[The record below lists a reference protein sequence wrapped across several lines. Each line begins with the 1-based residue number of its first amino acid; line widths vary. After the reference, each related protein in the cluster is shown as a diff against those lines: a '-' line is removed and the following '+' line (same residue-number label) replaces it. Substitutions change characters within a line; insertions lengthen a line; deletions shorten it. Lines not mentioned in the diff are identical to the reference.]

1 MTRLRLLCGCLA
13 LGLGLSGPFAR
24 DADAQMTVG
33 DDAIGYAL
41 ENLVSG
47 TSATLR
53 FGDTEVSVT
62 PLRTWKSVSGHWCRR
77 YEQVIA
83 EPGATP
89 ERDQA
94 TRCRQDGVW
103 KLVREE

>member
-1 MTRLRLLCGCLA
+1 MTRLHLICCLA
-13 LGLGLSGPFAR
+13 VGLGLSGLLAPEAR
-24 DADAQMTVG
+24 AQMTVR

-53 FGDTEVSVT
+53 LGETEVSVT

-77 YEQVIA
+77 YELVVS
-83 EPGATP
+83 EPGAGP
-89 ERDQA
+89 ELNEA
-94 TRCRQDGVW
+94 TRCREDGIWRPVP
-103 KLVREE
+103 ED